1 MYKKETTLMNK
12 SASLKKRVRHLLVTT
27 LVAGLA
33 VTQLA
38 GCANPFISRPAEE
51 VEEILSEIMEVEEP
65 TLTVKQ
71 IKTED
76 TVEVGG
82 KFEFNPEKY
91 FEIEG
96 DPGSGIRINLGE
108 FTAEKIGDYEIT
120 IECLEDK
127 YTVTIHVVD
136 TTSPVIKMDEDLV
149 FANCSEVENFEQFYE
164 TLGITAEDIT
174 ETNTE
179 VIAFKLY
186 KDFKA
191 LKKQTIDEIKDEIVL
206 AHDNK
211 ELFDESV
218 YGVEE
223 PSSGAEDIAPPQ
235 EEPSSEPAE
244 EAEEETEEF
253 PLDLSQE
260 GFYAGLVK
268 VTDEGENSAEK
279 LFVLVNDLTAP
290 EIKNFKDKTV
300 YQDDVSKIP
309 DYNFEGVTVADVVD
323 GDFDA
328 ESWTVDKGILD
339 EKKHTYFAKITVS
352 DRAGNTVEKQITVT
366 VSKKQTPVANYGG
379 GGSGSGNGSGGGSG
393 NDPGYD
399 AWWFHDIGNGA
410 AGAPNVDVN
419 AYVNQVFAIVNQR
432 RAEAGVPALT
442 LNSTLCANAAV
453 RAQELVSNMS
463 HTRPDGSD
471 CFSAITISYSC
482 AGENLCAGYGTPE
495 NAMNAWMNSE
505 GHRNNILNPSFT
517 NIGIG
522 LYYNPDTDYKY
533 HWIQIFTG

>member
-12 SASLKKRVRHLLVTT
+12 SASLKKRARHLLVTT

-91 FEIEG
+91 FEIDG

-174 ETNTE
+174 ETKTE

-244 EAEEETEEF
+244 ETEEETEEF

-366 VSKKQTPVANYGG
+366 VSKKQAPVANYGG
-379 GGSGSGNGSGGGSG
+379 GTGNGGGQGNGNGGNGGDPGNGGGYVPVDTST
-393 NDPGYD
+393 Y
-399 AWWFHDIGNGA
+399 
-410 AGAPNVDVN
+410 AGQVLEL
-419 AYVNQVFAIVNQR
+419 VNQQR
-432 RAEAGVPALT
+432 SANGLAPLSMNAT
-442 LNSTLCANAAV
+442 LQENANV
-453 RAQELVSNMS
+453 RAVEIATLFD
-463 HTRPDGSD
+463 HTRPDGSS
-471 CFSAITISYSC
+471 CFTAITVPYSY
-482 AGENLCAGYGTPE
+482 AGENIAAGYASPQSVVDG
-495 NAMNAWMNSE
+495 WMNSP
-505 GHRNNILNPSFT
+505 GHRANILNSTFT
-517 NIGIG
+517 QIGIG
-522 LYYNPDTDYKY
+522 YYQGGSYGSN
-533 HWIQIFTG
+533 WVQLFIG